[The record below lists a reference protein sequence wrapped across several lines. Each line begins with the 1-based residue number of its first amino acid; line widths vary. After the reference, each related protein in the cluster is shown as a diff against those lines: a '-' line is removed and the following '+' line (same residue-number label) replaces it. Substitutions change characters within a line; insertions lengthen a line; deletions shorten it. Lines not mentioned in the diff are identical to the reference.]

1 MNTMKNKFYKTT
13 SRKIGIKKATESK
26 KEEVIDKAC
35 EDVSAFWLGKK
46 FQQHGW
52 NDAFEKYIAFS
63 LREID
68 DVRNQE
74 FAKVKVLE
82 ILFKEHDGQLL

>member
-1 MNTMKNKFYKTT
+1 MKNKFYKTT
-13 SRKIGIKKATESK
+13 SRKIEIKKATESK
-26 KEEVIDKAC
+26 EEEVIDKAC

-46 FQQHGW
+46 FQQRGW
-52 NDAFEKYIAFS
+52 NDAFEKHIAFS
-63 LREID
+63 LR

-74 FAKVKVLE
+74 FSKVKVQE

>member
-13 SRKIGIKKATESK
+13 SRKIEIKKATESK

-46 FQQHGW
+46 FQQHG
-52 NDAFEKYIAFS
+52 
-63 LREID
+63 
-68 DVRNQE
+68 
-74 FAKVKVLE
+74 
-82 ILFKEHDGQLL
+82 